1 MVDVNI
7 ISTRQL
13 VVTEEMHQ
21 VKHHF
26 AKEHVF
32 ECAEC
37 RRVVLGTQVLERLIE
52 VRVGS
57 RVVFVLG
64 V

>member
-1 MVDVNI
+1 
-7 ISTRQL
+7 
-13 VVTEEMHQ
+13 MHQ
-21 VKHHF
+21 VEHHF

-37 RRVVLGTQVLERLIE
+37 GRIVLGTQVLERLIK

-57 RVVFVLG
+57 RVVFVLR

>member
-1 MVDVNI
+1 
-7 ISTRQL
+7 
-13 VVTEEMHQ
+13 MHQ
-21 VKHHF
+21 IEHHF

-37 RRVVLGTQVLERLIE
+37 GRIILGTQVLERLIE

>member
-1 MVDVNI
+1 MSI
-7 ISTRQL
+7 LSFL
-13 VVTEEMHQ
+13 GAEETEEMHQ

-26 AKEHVF
+26 AKEHIF

-37 RRVVLGTQVLERLIE
+37 GRIVLGTQVLERLIE

-57 RVVFVLG
+57 RVVFVFS

>member
-1 MVDVNI
+1 MY
-7 ISTRQL
+7 
-13 VVTEEMHQ
+13 Q
-21 VKHHF
+21 VEHHF

-32 ECAEC
+32 ECAKC
-37 RRVVLGTQVLERLIE
+37 GRIVLGTQVLERLIE

-57 RVVFVLG
+57 CVVLVLS